1 MSRYAEN
8 THVSSDASRSEI
20 ERTLRRY
27 GATEFA
33 YGWQEKSALVG
44 FKADGRLVRFMLPL
58 PDFDNDNFRL
68 TPTGRDRNKN
78 QQELA
83 YEQAIRQRWRAL
95 ALCIKAK
102 LEAVEVGIVTFD
114 QEFLAHMVL
123 PGGKTVGDQLV
134 PQIEEM
140 IATGKVPAL
149 LTMGE

>member
-8 THVSSDASRSEI
+8 THVSSDNSRAEI

-33 YGWQEKSALVG
+33 YAWQKNSALVG

-58 PDFDNDNFRL
+58 PDFNDEEFRF
-68 TPTGRDRNKN
+68 TDTGRSRKQKTQMD
-78 QQELA
+78 A
-83 YEQAIRQRWRAL
+83 YEQAVRQRWRAL

-123 PGGKTVGDQLV
+123 PGGKTIGDELV
-134 PQIEEM
+134 PQIENM